1 MTRYKSPYAML
12 PPVLN
17 VQLESGMDIMIA
29 RNTARRAASLLG
41 FAPARQAQLASVAA
55 TLGELV
61 LKTGAV
67 HTMNFNGVSNGDKTG
82 IQLSVATPW
91 LANVAVGNVM
101 IALRQKLGDLID
113 EIIVE
118 GDEVPTIVT
127 VMWRNENE
135 NIHAHS
141 DD

>member
-61 LKTGAV
+61 LKTGAA

-127 VMWRNENE
+127 VMWRNEEE